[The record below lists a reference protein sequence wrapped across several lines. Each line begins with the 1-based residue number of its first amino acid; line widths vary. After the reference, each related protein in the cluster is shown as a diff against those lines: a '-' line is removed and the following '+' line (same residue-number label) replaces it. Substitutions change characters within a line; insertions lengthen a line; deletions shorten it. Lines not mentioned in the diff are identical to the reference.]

1 MILDPESTTMHG
13 RVQFEAWLSGKGL
26 LTLAGLGHYLYALEG
41 SQVVSELTQS
51 PWSLA
56 HTDAEKLFLHALA
69 AAGHRV
75 S

>member
-1 MILDPESTTMHG
+1 M
-13 RVQFEAWLSGKGL
+13 

-51 PWSLA
+51 PWFLA

>member
-1 MILDPESTTMHG
+1 MNSRQSAVEAC
-13 RVQFEAWLSGKGL
+13 AWLSGKGL